1 MKLSESLMKKV
12 VNNIGLKGLNKLLR
26 LNYSKTKEKR
36 WKIWKW
42 GKNKIG
48 VRKKLMSIFGDMN

>member
-12 VNNIGLKGLNKLLR
+12 VNNIGLKGLNTLLR

-42 GKNKIG
+42 GKNKNG

>member
-48 VRKKLMSIFGDMN
+48 VRKKLMSIFGNMN

>member
-12 VNNIGLKGLNKLLR
+12 VNNIGLNGLNTLLR
-26 LNYSKTKEKR
+26 LNYRKTKEKR